1 MSRWLLKKFGNIGM
15 IYKREMKNAQVI
27 KTKRLLIEP
36 FVEKYL
42 TRKYVSWLNNPQVVR
57 YSEQRH
63 KKHTLA
69 SCRKYLETFKKS
81 PHCFWA
87 VSVKDSGLGHIGNIN
102 AYIDECHKIADVGI
116 LIGDIK
122 AWGNGYATEAWMAVC
137 VYLIKKLKMRK
148 ITAGTLSVN
157 KPMLRLMKRSGMRE
171 DGRRNRQ
178 YLWEGKEVDMIHV
191 AMFKGDL
198 E

>member
-1 MSRWLLKKFGNIGM
+1 
-15 IYKREMKNAQVI
+15 MKNIQVI

-36 FVEKYL
+36 FTDKYL

-63 KKHTLA
+63 KKHTIA
-69 SCRKYLETFKKS
+69 SCRRYLETFKET

-87 VSVKDSGLGHIGNIN
+87 VSVRDTDLGHIGNIN

-116 LIGDIK
+116 LIGEIQ
-122 AWGNGYATEAWMAVC
+122 AWGKGYATEAWIAVC
-137 VYLIKKLKMRK
+137 VYLFKKLKIRK

-157 KPMLRLMKRSGMRE
+157 KPMLRLMKRAGMQK

-178 YLWEGKEVDMIHV
+178 YLWEGKEVDMIHR
-191 AMFKGDL
+191 AMFRGDL
-198 E
+198 